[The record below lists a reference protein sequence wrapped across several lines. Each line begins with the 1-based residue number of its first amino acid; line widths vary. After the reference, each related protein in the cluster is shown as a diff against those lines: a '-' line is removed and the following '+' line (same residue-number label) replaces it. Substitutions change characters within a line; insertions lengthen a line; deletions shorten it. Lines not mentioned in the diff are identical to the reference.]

1 MTTFT
6 RAELRALPPSDLA
19 DLIRMAIEPGDDW
32 SATDTAWKAAMTL
45 GLDPTNPN
53 DRKAVEAAW
62 RATSEVPESFSSPV
76 GAGHPGVRSD
86 LTLPGA
92 EPALPTPGQGV
103 APTAAESVPEGADE
117 LGLPPADP
125 EGARTL
131 ADTMARSAAT
141 GQPFMAGTFALY
153 ADPTGAVVLVTQDAD
168 GNVKRS
174 VVPRKAVRLGLS
186 LMAGE
191 GGPLSR
197 LLGRRMARG

>member
-1 MTTFT
+1 MTEGFT
-6 RAELRALPPSDLA
+6 RAELRQLQPTDLA
-19 DLIRMAIEPGDDW
+19 DLLRLADSDTPWG
-32 SATDTAWKAAMTL
+32 SAMLL

-62 RATSEVPESFSSPV
+62 RAAEYEPDAFTPPV
-76 GAGHPGVRSD
+76 GAGQPGVRSD
-86 LTLPGA
+86 LTPPGA
-92 EPALPTPGQGV
+92 EPALPTPGQDV

-125 EGARTL
+125 EGAKSL
-131 ADTMARSAAT
+131 ADTMGRSAAT

-153 ADPTGAVVLVTQDAD
+153 ADPTGAVVLVTEDAD

-191 GGPLSR
+191 GGPLAR